1 MQEIIEYVSSR
12 HADSLN
18 REGDVELLMLK
29 KVSDLHILHILYLL
43 HLLHLHRTSLLLSLF
58 LCFSVSVL
66 VSSQFQFSLSNSVHI
81 FTPITVT

>member
-29 KVSDLHILHILYLL
+29 KVSDIHLLHILHLC
-43 HLLHLHRTSLLLSLF
+43 LLLSH
-58 LCFSVSVL
+58 V
-66 VSSQFQFSLSNSVHI
+66 QSLSFCLSCSFSFNSILI
-81 FTPITVT
+81 FIV